1 MRNAGTAFA
10 ILACIGLMALIFVMQ
25 WYPAILV
32 RVSDANGGGAH
43 IIWEFQ
49 INRVADSAITY
60 YKNALENASSSLT
73 VTADIKRDAYEKS
86 ADSLLENI
94 LVHDAVRTRGLEAET
109 DALVAKKLAEYQN
122 QPNFGV
128 ALSLVYGLDNSGFLE
143 LIARPEAEREIL
155 KEKNAW
161 DDAALATWLTAEKK
175 ASRIVR
181 FSE

>member
-1 MRNAGTAFA
+1 
-10 ILACIGLMALIFVMQ
+10 MQ

-32 RVSDANGGGAH
+32 RTSDVNGGRAH

-60 YKNALENASSSLT
+60 YKNALENTSSSLA
-73 VTADIKRDAYEKS
+73 VTASVKNDAYEKS
-86 ADSLLENI
+86 TNNIIENI
-94 LVHDAVRTRGLEAET
+94 LVHDAVRKEGLEADVE
-109 DALVAKKLAEYQN
+109 ALTTKKITEYQN

-143 LIARPEAEREIL
+143 LIARPEAERDIL
-155 KEKNAW
+155 KEKNMW
-161 DDAALATWLTAEKK
+161 DDAALATWLEEEKK

-181 FSE
+181 FSK